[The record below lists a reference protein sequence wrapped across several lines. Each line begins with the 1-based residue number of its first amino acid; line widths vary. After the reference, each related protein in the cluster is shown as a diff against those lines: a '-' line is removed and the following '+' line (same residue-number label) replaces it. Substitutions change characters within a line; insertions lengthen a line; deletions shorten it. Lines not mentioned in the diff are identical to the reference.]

1 MNAVDIVRVYRY
13 AGHSLCHGG
22 CQRSGAEREGKS
34 MMTITFAAVGTAL
47 AQFAEGAVLAASVYL
62 VSRGVRNP
70 LQNKKK

>member
-1 MNAVDIVRVYRY
+1 MDIIGLYRY

-22 CQRSGAEREGKS
+22 CQQSEAESEDKG
-34 MMTITFAAVGTAL
+34 MMITFATVGTAL

-62 VSRGVRNP
+62 VGRGVRNP